1 MLLYLYISIYQQQ
14 FNFNQ
19 IDKQRGEKIKIE
31 IKVIGP
37 GCANCK
43 RLLEVTK
50 QAVKEIGLETDVE
63 YITDIQ
69 KMVEMGIM
77 QTPALSVNGKVIFSG
92 FVPDLKTI
100 KNKICK

>member
-1 MLLYLYISIYQQQ
+1 ME
-14 FNFNQ
+14 
-19 IDKQRGEKIKIE
+19 RKIKTE

-50 QAVKEIGLETDVE
+50 QAVKEAGLETEIE
-63 YITDIQ
+63 YVTDIQ

-77 QTPALSVNGKVIFSG
+77 QTPALAINGKVVLSG
-92 FVPDLKTI
+92 FVPDVKTI
-100 KNKICK
+100 KNKIKENE

>member
-1 MLLYLYISIYQQQ
+1 M
-14 FNFNQ
+14 
-19 IDKQRGEKIKIE
+19 E

-50 QAVKEIGLETDVE
+50 QAVKEAGLETEIE
-63 YITDIQ
+63 YVTDIQ

-77 QTPALSVNGKVIFSG
+77 QTPALAINGKVVLSG
-92 FVPDLKTI
+92 FVPDVKTI
-100 KNKICK
+100 KNKIKENE

>member
-1 MLLYLYISIYQQQ
+1 M
-14 FNFNQ
+14 
-19 IDKQRGEKIKIE
+19 E

-50 QAVKEIGLETDVE
+50 QAVKEAGIETEIE
-63 YITDIQ
+63 YVTDIQ

-77 QTPALSVNGKVIFSG
+77 QTPALAINGKIVLSG
-92 FVPDLKTI
+92 FVPDVKTI
-100 KNKICK
+100 KNKIKENE

>member
-1 MLLYLYISIYQQQ
+1 M
-14 FNFNQ
+14 
-19 IDKQRGEKIKIE
+19 E

-50 QAVKEIGLETDVE
+50 QAVKEEGFETEIE
-63 YITDIQ
+63 YVTDIQ

-77 QTPALSVNGKVIFSG
+77 QTPALAINGRVVLSG
-92 FVPDLKTI
+92 FVPDVKTI
-100 KNKICK
+100 KNKIKENE

>member
-1 MLLYLYISIYQQQ
+1 M
-14 FNFNQ
+14 
-19 IDKQRGEKIKIE
+19 E

-50 QAVKEIGLETDVE
+50 QAVKEAVLETEIE
-63 YITDIQ
+63 YVTDIQ

-77 QTPALSVNGKVIFSG
+77 QTPALAINGKVVLSG
-92 FVPDLKTI
+92 FVPDVKTI
-100 KNKICK
+100 KNKIKENE

>member
-1 MLLYLYISIYQQQ
+1 M
-14 FNFNQ
+14 
-19 IDKQRGEKIKIE
+19 E

-50 QAVKEIGLETDVE
+50 QAVKEAGLETEIE
-63 YITDIQ
+63 YVTDIQ

-77 QTPALSVNGKVIFSG
+77 QTPALAINSKVVLSG
-92 FVPDLKTI
+92 FVPDVKTI
-100 KNKICK
+100 KNKIKENE

>member
-1 MLLYLYISIYQQQ
+1 M
-14 FNFNQ
+14 
-19 IDKQRGEKIKIE
+19 E

-50 QAVKEIGLETDVE
+50 QAVKEAGLETEIE
-63 YITDIQ
+63 YVTDIQ

-77 QTPALSVNGKVIFSG
+77 QTPALAINGKVVLSG
-92 FVPDLKTI
+92 FVPDVKTI
-100 KNKICK
+100 KNKISLQ

>member
-1 MLLYLYISIYQQQ
+1 M
-14 FNFNQ
+14 
-19 IDKQRGEKIKIE
+19 E

-50 QAVKEIGLETDVE
+50 QAVKEAGIETEIE
-63 YITDIQ
+63 YVTDIQ

-77 QTPALSVNGKVIFSG
+77 QTPALAINGKVVLSG
-92 FVPDLKTI
+92 FVPDVKTI
-100 KNKICK
+100 KNKIKENG